1 MTLVIL
7 AAGMGSRF
15 GGLKQIEPVGPNKEF
30 IIDYSIYDAIRS
42 GFKKVIFIIKEENLE
57 IFKGTVGQRVSNFIK
72 TEYVFQKN
80 DNVDDKYK
88 VMKERVKPLGTAHAI
103 ICCKDKINEPFL
115 IINSDDFYGLD
126 AFKKAAEYLVH
137 KGTNNGVVA
146 YKLKNT
152 LSKTGTVKRGIIKEE
167 NKKLKEIIES
177 NAYEENGVIY
187 SKPLEEENYH
197 VEKHEALVN
206 MNMLALDEDIFPFL
220 EKEWIKFQED
230 NIGNQEKC
238 EFLIPTELSIGKNM
252 GLFDLDVIETDAKWY
267 GVTYKED
274 TEYVKEQIKK
284 MCDEKIYSHNLWE
297 R

>member
-57 IFKGTVGQRVSNFIK
+57 IFKETVGQRVSNFIK

-103 ICCKDKINEPFL
+103 ICCKEKINEPFL

-230 NIGNQEKC
+230 NIDNQEKC

-284 MCDEKIYSHNLWE
+284 MCDEKIYPHNLWE

>member
-42 GFKKVIFIIKEENLE
+42 GFEKVIFIIKEENLE
-57 IFKGTVGQRVSNFIK
+57 IFKETVGQRVSNFIE

-103 ICCKDKINEPFL
+103 ICCKEKINGPFL

-126 AFKKAAEYLVH
+126 AFKKAAEYLAH

-187 SKPLEEENYH
+187 SKPLEEENYN

-284 MCDEKIYSHNLWE
+284 MCDKKIYPHNLWE

>member
-57 IFKGTVGQRVSNFIK
+57 IFKETVGQRVSNFIK

-103 ICCKDKINEPFL
+103 ICCKEKINGPFL

-126 AFKKAAEYLVH
+126 AFKKAAEYLAH

-206 MNMLALDEDIFPFL
+206 MNMLTLDEDIFPFL

-230 NIGNQEKC
+230 NIDNQEKC

-284 MCDEKIYSHNLWE
+284 MCDEKIYPHNLWE

>member
-57 IFKGTVGQRVSNFIK
+57 IFKETVGQRVSNFIK

-103 ICCKDKINEPFL
+103 ICCKEKINGPFL

-126 AFKKAAEYLVH
+126 AFKKAAEYLAH

-167 NKKLKEIIES
+167 NNKLKEIIES

-230 NIGNQEKC
+230 NIDNQEKC

-284 MCDEKIYSHNLWE
+284 MCDEKIYPHNLWE

>member
-15 GGLKQIEPVGPNKEF
+15 GGLKQIEPVGPNNEF

-57 IFKGTVGQRVSNFIK
+57 IFKETVGQRVSNFIE

-126 AFKKAAEYLVH
+126 AFKKAAEYLAH

-187 SKPLEEENYH
+187 SKPLEEENYK

-230 NIGNQEKC
+230 NIDNQEKC

-284 MCDEKIYSHNLWE
+284 MCDEKNYPHNLWE

>member
-57 IFKGTVGQRVSNFIK
+57 IFKETVGQRVSNFIE

-103 ICCKDKINEPFL
+103 ICCKEKINEPFL

-267 GVTYKED
+267 GET
-274 TEYVKEQIKK
+274 
-284 MCDEKIYSHNLWE
+284 
-297 R
+297 

>member
-57 IFKGTVGQRVSNFIK
+57 IFKETVGQRVSNFIE

-103 ICCKDKINEPFL
+103 ICCKEKINGPFL

-126 AFKKAAEYLVH
+126 AFKKAAEYLAD

-230 NIGNQEKC
+230 NIDNQEKC

-284 MCDEKIYSHNLWE
+284 MCDEKIYPHNLWE

>member
-57 IFKGTVGQRVSNFIK
+57 IFKETVGQRVSNFIK

-103 ICCKDKINEPFL
+103 ICCKEKINGPFL

-126 AFKKAAEYLVH
+126 AFKKAAEYLAH

-230 NIGNQEKC
+230 NVDNQEKC

-284 MCDEKIYSHNLWE
+284 MCDEKIYPHNLWE

>member
-57 IFKGTVGQRVSNFIK
+57 IFKETVGQRVSNFIK

-126 AFKKAAEYLVH
+126 AFKKVAEYLAH

-146 YKLKNT
+146 YNLKKT
-152 LSKTGTVKRGIIKEE
+152 LSKTGTVKRGIIKDFR
-167 NKKLKEIIES
+167 I
-177 NAYEENGVIY
+177 
-187 SKPLEEENYH
+187 
-197 VEKHEALVN
+197 
-206 MNMLALDEDIFPFL
+206 
-220 EKEWIKFQED
+220 
-230 NIGNQEKC
+230 
-238 EFLIPTELSIGKNM
+238 
-252 GLFDLDVIETDAKWY
+252 
-267 GVTYKED
+267 
-274 TEYVKEQIKK
+274 
-284 MCDEKIYSHNLWE
+284 
-297 R
+297 

>member
-57 IFKGTVGQRVSNFIK
+57 IFKETVGQRVSNFIK

-103 ICCKDKINEPFL
+103 ICCKEKINEPFL

-126 AFKKAAEYLVH
+126 AFKKAAEYLAH

-230 NIGNQEKC
+230 NIDNQEKC

-284 MCDEKIYSHNLWE
+284 MCDEKIYPYNLWE

>member
-1 MTLVIL
+1 
-7 AAGMGSRF
+7 MGSRF

-57 IFKGTVGQRVSNFIK
+57 IFKETVGQRVSNFIK

-126 AFKKAAEYLVH
+126 AFKKVAEYLAH

-230 NIGNQEKC
+230 NIDNQEKC

-284 MCDEKIYSHNLWE
+284 MCDEKIYPHNLWE

>member
-57 IFKGTVGQRVSNFIK
+57 IFKETVGQRVSNFIK

-126 AFKKAAEYLVH
+126 AFKKVAEYLAH

-230 NIGNQEKC
+230 NIDNQEKC

-284 MCDEKIYSHNLWE
+284 MCDEKIYPHNLWE

>member
-57 IFKGTVGQRVSNFIK
+57 IFKETVGQRVSNFIK

-103 ICCKDKINEPFL
+103 ICCKEKINGPFL

-126 AFKKAAEYLVH
+126 AFKKAAEYLAH

-230 NIGNQEKC
+230 NIDNQEKC

-284 MCDEKIYSHNLWE
+284 MCDEKIYPHNLWE

>member
-30 IIDYSIYDAIRS
+30 IIDYSIYDAIKS

-284 MCDEKIYSHNLWE
+284 MCDEKIYPHNLWE

>member
-1 MTLVIL
+1 M
-7 AAGMGSRF
+7 
-15 GGLKQIEPVGPNKEF
+15 
-30 IIDYSIYDAIRS
+30 Y
-42 GFKKVIFIIKEENLE
+42 FK
-57 IFKGTVGQRVSNFIK
+57 
-72 TEYVFQKN
+72 KN

-126 AFKKAAEYLVH
+126 AFKKAAEYLAH

-187 SKPLEEENYH
+187 SKPLEEENYK

-230 NIGNQEKC
+230 NIDNQEKC

-252 GLFDLDVIETDAKWY
+252 GLFDIDVIETDDKWY
-267 GVTYKED
+267 VVTYKED
-274 TEYVKEQIKK
+274 KEYLKEQINK
-284 MCDEKIYSHNLWE
+284 MCDEKIYPHNLWE

>member
-57 IFKGTVGQRVSNFIK
+57 IFKETVGQRVSNFIK

-103 ICCKDKINEPFL
+103 ICCKEKINEPFL

-126 AFKKAAEYLVH
+126 AFKKAAEYLAH

-230 NIGNQEKC
+230 NIDNQEKC

-284 MCDEKIYSHNLWE
+284 MCDEKIYPHNLWE

>member
-1 MTLVIL
+1 
-7 AAGMGSRF
+7 
-15 GGLKQIEPVGPNKEF
+15 
-30 IIDYSIYDAIRS
+30 
-42 GFKKVIFIIKEENLE
+42 
-57 IFKGTVGQRVSNFIK
+57 
-72 TEYVFQKN
+72 
-80 DNVDDKYK
+80 
-88 VMKERVKPLGTAHAI
+88 MKERVKPLGTAHAI
-103 ICCKDKINEPFL
+103 ICCKEKINEPFL

-284 MCDEKIYSHNLWE
+284 MCDEKIYPHNLWE

>member
-57 IFKGTVGQRVSNFIK
+57 IFKETVGQRVSNFIK

-88 VMKERVKPLGTAHAI
+88 VMKERVNPLGTAHAI

-126 AFKKAAEYLVH
+126 AFKKVAEYLAH

-230 NIGNQEKC
+230 NINNQEKC

-284 MCDEKIYSHNLWE
+284 MCDEKIYPHNLWE

>member
-57 IFKGTVGQRVSNFIK
+57 IFKETVGQRVSNFIE

-103 ICCKDKINEPFL
+103 ICCKEKINEPFL

-126 AFKKAAEYLVH
+126 AFKKAAEYLAH

-230 NIGNQEKC
+230 NIDNQEKC

-252 GLFDLDVIETDAKWY
+252 GLFDLDVIEIDAKWY

-284 MCDEKIYSHNLWE
+284 MCDEKIYPHNLWE